1 MVISAG
7 HADITDIKAKSIV
20 ITQADKGGGIV
31 ILDKSEYDRKM
42 QDLLKNDDTYQEKPD
57 GFTNK
62 MSKSYNK
69 NARRVLNKSEKGKA
83 LLHLL
88 EEAPIASKMWG
99 IPKIHKDVRPMR
111 PITSSVGSAP
121 HRLAKL
127 LAKPMTKTLGVISD
141 SHIRNS
147 SDMMDRLKDINF
159 IGKKLASLDVKA
171 LFTNV
176 SVEGAMRA
184 IRTAVGS
191 IDDRQLPLPRHDY
204 LELVELCLKFN
215 AFIFEGHEYVQQYG
229 LAMGSPLSPAAA
241 CLFMEL
247 LEEEKFKNIMGQ
259 ETTWLRYVDDVLIIT
274 PHDMDMDPKLQNLNA
289 VEPKIQFSIENET
302 GGRLPF
308 LDTFMIRDGPNLKY
322 RVYRKPTSK
331 EDYIHF
337 YSGHHIRYKRGV
349 VIGFFLRAYRICS
362 PEYLADEL
370 NHIFSKFTQL
380 MYPRGLLI
388 QLKKKAKEIWS
399 RPPSSRSRA
408 TQNKDNGPTMRISI
422 PNFKG
427 ADTIA
432 QNLED
437 IGIKVAITTGRKSGD
452 ILKSKQ
458 KSRDMNTG
466 TSVVYQIPCGGCQ
479 KSYVGETGRGL
490 KTRLAEH
497 KRDVREHRVSN
508 AMVLHMEKSDHLPR
522 WEGASI
528 LQECGGKQL
537 RRATEAAYICLMDTT
552 NTRAGFYTLSK
563 CAAKMGLGKKMNV
576 N

>member
-1 MVISAG
+1 
-7 HADITDIKAKSIV
+7 
-20 ITQADKGGGIV
+20 
-31 ILDKSEYDRKM
+31 
-42 QDLLKNDDTYQEKPD
+42 
-57 GFTNK
+57 
-62 MSKSYNK
+62 
-69 NARRVLNKSEKGKA
+69 
-83 LLHLL
+83 
-88 EEAPIASKMWG
+88 
-99 IPKIHKDVRPMR
+99 
-111 PITSSVGSAP
+111 
-121 HRLAKL
+121 
-127 LAKPMTKTLGVISD
+127 
-141 SHIRNS
+141 
-147 SDMMDRLKDINF
+147 
-159 IGKKLASLDVKA
+159 
-171 LFTNV
+171 
-176 SVEGAMRA
+176 
-184 IRTAVGS
+184 
-191 IDDRQLPLPRHDY
+191 
-204 LELVELCLKFN
+204 
-215 AFIFEGHEYVQQYG
+215 
-229 LAMGSPLSPAAA
+229 
-241 CLFMEL
+241 
-247 LEEEKFKNIMGQ
+247 
-259 ETTWLRYVDDVLIIT
+259 
-274 PHDMDMDPKLQNLNA
+274 
-289 VEPKIQFSIENET
+289 
-302 GGRLPF
+302 
-308 LDTFMIRDGPNLKY
+308 
-322 RVYRKPTSK
+322 
-331 EDYIHF
+331 
-337 YSGHHIRYKRGV
+337 
-349 VIGFFLRAYRICS
+349 
-362 PEYLADEL
+362 
-370 NHIFSKFTQL
+370 

-458 KSRDMNTG
+458 KSRYMNTG

-563 CAAKMGLGKKMNV
+563 CAAKMGLRKKMNV